1 MAPKD
6 RALYLS
12 VSAWQIQRE
21 ISVTVTDS
29 LNIAPTDR
37 DICDGRD
44 EHGTYKSDIC
54 DGRFEHGIYIEI
66 SVTDGLNMAH
76 TERDI
81 CDGRFEH
88 GIYI

>member
-21 ISVTVTDS
+21 ISVTVTD
-29 LNIAPTDR
+29 
-37 DICDGRD
+37 
-44 EHGTYKSDIC
+44 
-54 DGRFEHGIYIEI
+54 
-66 SVTDGLNMAH
+66 GLNMAP

-81 CDGRFEH
+81 CDGRYEH
-88 GIYI
+88 GTYRERYL